1 MRTYNID
8 CRYHDTPNVRFNF
21 PYLASPLK
29 SNYLPLHFSEEII
42 LFFFP
47 FMLEKSNRKT
57 TNKNFRAKIVLNKI
71 KTNVLKPQTIKYKEK
86 NEYKVYELG

>member
-1 MRTYNID
+1 
-8 CRYHDTPNVRFNF
+8 
-21 PYLASPLK
+21 
-29 SNYLPLHFSEEII
+29 
-42 LFFFP
+42 
-47 FMLEKSNRKT
+47 MLEKSNRKT